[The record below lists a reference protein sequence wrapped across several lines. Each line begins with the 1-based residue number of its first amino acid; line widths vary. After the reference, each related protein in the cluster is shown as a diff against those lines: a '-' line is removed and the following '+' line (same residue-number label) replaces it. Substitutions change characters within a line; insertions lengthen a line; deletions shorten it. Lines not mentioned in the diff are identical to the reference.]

1 MEMDDLSK
9 KMEELMATHRE
20 NEAHLMRMMERQ
32 ADLEAATD
40 EMRTMMKE
48 MAGRQIDLESLTKQ
62 VVENNIRISRIV
74 EAHDYNIDELDAR
87 LTRLE
92 QRRIK
97 PN

>member
-32 ADLEAATD
+32 ADLE
-40 EMRTMMKE
+40 EWMKQVKD
-48 MAGRQIDLESLTKQ
+48 RQIDLESLTKQ